1 MPLIRACAYGE
12 RRTATCA
19 IPGSFRSSRYLAA
32 PVIRRGSSTRLMRA
46 PITLVVV
53 ASSTWVVMTSPHRR
67 RADGLD
73 DVLVAGAAAEVAL
86 EPAPDLRVGEP
97 VAVRAEQLDAGHDHA
112 RRAEPALKR
121 VALPERLLEWMQ
133 FAVVRQALDRGYVAA
148 VGLDREHGAR
158 LHRVSIEMDRAG
170 AAHRRVAADL
180 RAREVELVADEVD
193 EQRPRLDL
201 RLVANAVDR
210 ERDRYHRV
218 PPFRRVPPRT
228 CAGSRCRAPAIATL
242 MPHTGSVAY
251 SVSTSCERV
260 CRHATSSARIATAI
274 SSCADGPRSSP
285 AGERTRARDSSS
297 NPASTTEARFEL
309 ATSPMYSA
317 SPARALSSA
326 ASSSCPIEAITTASA
341 PETSVVTRQPSTPAS
356 SRSVRAAGA
365 SPTTASKGAGSCG
378 SISTSTAPSE
388 AQRLSIRSRRTSPSA
403 RASSARRATSGSVQ
417 APPTQPRSSPSAVTK
432 ARSPTRADEGRSTPT
447 TVASAN
453 GVPSAA
459 RRPASTRTF
468 TPPDRP
474 RSAPPTPCRGSS
486 ACRGSARLRA
496 RARR

>member
-133 FAVVRQALDRGYVAA
+133 FAVGRQALDRGYVAA

-201 RLVANAVDR
+201 RLVADAVDR

-228 CAGSRCRAPAIATL
+228 CAGSRCRRSSRSFLRARAFAARRRSRRSCRTRGRSRTPSVHPANACAAT
-242 MPHTGSVAY
+242 
-251 SVSTSCERV
+251 R
-260 CRHATSSARIATAI
+260 RARR
-274 SSCADGPRSSP
+274 GSP

-341 PETSVVTRQPSTPAS
+341 
-356 SRSVRAAGA
+356 
-365 SPTTASKGAGSCG
+365 
-378 SISTSTAPSE
+378 
-388 AQRLSIRSRRTSPSA
+388 
-403 RASSARRATSGSVQ
+403 
-417 APPTQPRSSPSAVTK
+417 
-432 ARSPTRADEGRSTPT
+432 
-447 TVASAN
+447 
-453 GVPSAA
+453 
-459 RRPASTRTF
+459 
-468 TPPDRP
+468 
-474 RSAPPTPCRGSS
+474 
-486 ACRGSARLRA
+486 
-496 RARR
+496 